1 MEPIRRCGWCNPNNP
16 LYIAYHD
23 EEWGVPQHD
32 DGKLFELLV
41 LESFQ
46 AGLSWETILN
56 KREAFRSA
64 FDGFDPEAVAAY
76 GEERTA
82 ALLED
87 RSIVRNRRKIAAAV
101 RNAGV
106 FLEIQAE
113 WGSFSRYIWHFT
125 DGQVV
130 YETGKASSPLSDRV
144 SADLRR
150 RGMTFVGTTIVYAYL
165 QAIGVIHSHD
175 PGCFLLREGWGGR
188 DGFQFPSV

>member
-64 FDGFDPEAVAAY
+64 FGGFDPEAVAAY

>member
-32 DGKLFELLV
+32 DRKLFELLV

-87 RSIVRNRRKIAAAV
+87 RSIVRNRRKIAAAI

-165 QAIGVIHSHD
+165 QAVGVIHSHD
-175 PGCFLLREGWGGR
+175 PGCFLHREG
-188 DGFQFPSV
+188 